1 METLSAKRFPRRRE
15 GKEEVQADTRGP
27 SGVRMVRGSP
37 RRLRRGVTKRLEG
50 YSSRPMPKNKSEDR
64 AELWKY
70 INQVGNRMA
79 RAWALPKGKVGP
91 L

>member
-1 METLSAKRFPRRRE
+1 
-15 GKEEVQADTRGP
+15 
-27 SGVRMVRGSP
+27 MV
-37 RRLRRGVTKRLEG
+37 GVTQKTEERGAVERLEG

-79 RAWALPKGKVGP
+79 REWALPKGKVGP

>member
-1 METLSAKRFPRRRE
+1 MPQGKGGERRGSGRYK
-15 GKEEVQADTRGP
+15 GTFRGAY
-27 SGVRMVRGSP
+27 GGGSP
-37 RRLRRGVTKRLEG
+37 RRLRRGATERLEG
-50 YSSRPMPKNKSEDR
+50 YSSRPMPKNKSKDR

-70 INQVGNRMA
+70 INQLRNRMA